1 MKKNSE
7 ADLIKEQIEKEV
19 VNNYPGYPLYPASD
33 DIYNQFRKDAMVN
46 PEEAAEM
53 QESMD
58 RAKVQTRNEQDF
70 EEDMPERHLV
80 GDGLD
85 VPGSELDNQQENIG
99 SEDEEN
105 NYYSIGGDNHIDLE
119 EDQGE

>member
-1 MKKNSE
+1 MKKNSKV
-7 ADLIKEQIEKEV
+7 DMINEQMEKEA

-33 DIYNQFRKDAMVN
+33 DIYNQFRKDAMVD
-46 PEEAAEM
+46 PIEAAEM

-70 EEDMPERHLV
+70 EEDLSERHLV

-85 VPGSELDNQQENIG
+85 VPGSELDNEQENIG

>member
-1 MKKNSE
+1 MKKNSK
-7 ADLIKEQIEKEV
+7 ADLIKEQIEKEEI
-19 VNNYPGYPLYPASD
+19 NNYPGYPMYPASD
-33 DIYNQFRKDAMVN
+33 DIFSKFRRDASVN

-53 QESMD
+53 QDSMNK
-58 RAKVQTRNEQDF
+58 AKIQTRNEQDF
-70 EEDMPERHLV
+70 EENLAERYSV

-85 VPGSELDNQQENIG
+85 VPGSELDNKQENIG

-105 NYYSIGGDNHIDLE
+105 NYYSIGGDNHLDLE